1 MTLDRRA
8 MLLAAGTLPLQA
20 ASLAA
25 AAQNG
30 SPLGRRAPK
39 SSAAPIP
46 GPAPRLPDKANFP
59 AVANTTYLDSAGS
72 HPWSAGS
79 IALIKSAAR
88 HEAGEQDGFIPNQ
101 ARIKANFAKLINA
114 DADEIAFVPSTSI
127 GESFIAAA
135 LGLPAR
141 GAHVVSDELHFTGA
155 LMMYIDMKK
164 RGLDV
169 TFIKMTKD
177 GRIPIEAYDRAIVKG
192 KTKLVGVSGTSLI
205 NGFSPDLKAI
215 CDIAHAKGAMVH
227 ADIIQNAGNA
237 PFDVKASGVDSACA
251 GSYKWLMSEG
261 TAFLFVKKAALAKMQ
276 PPYYHF
282 NNYRF
287 PKPAATPGTK
297 MGLPDTHMYPFDK
310 PGEEILDNFAP
321 KEGVEGMFEMNYQPN
336 TATLAGLEYSL
347 PYIMNIGAANIQA
360 HAKPL
365 TDRLKTELPKRG
377 YPLIT
382 PIESTSPIVSV
393 AVKDAGRF
401 DPVFEK
407 ANVKIT
413 TRWNHVRI
421 APSVFNDME
430 DVERLLAA
438 MPSNKI

>member
-1 MTLDRRA
+1 MTLNRRA

-20 ASLAA
+20 AAIA
-25 AAQNG
+25 TAAQEG
-30 SPLGRRAPK
+30 SPLGRRAPES
-39 SSAAPIP
+39 SSAPVL
-46 GPAPRLPDKANFP
+46 GPAPQLPDKANFP
-59 AVANTTYLDSAGS
+59 AVAATTYLDSAGS

-79 IALIKSAAR
+79 IALIKDAAL
-88 HEAGEQDGFIPNQ
+88 HEAGEQGGFAPSQ

-114 DADEIAFVPSTSI
+114 DTDEIAFVPSTSI
-127 GESFIAAA
+127 GESFVAAA

-177 GRIPIEAYDRAIVKG
+177 GRIPLEAYDRAIVRG

-205 NGFSPDLKAI
+205 NGFSPDLKAL
-215 CDIAHAKGAMVH
+215 CGIAHAKGALVH
-227 ADIIQNAGNA
+227 ADIIQIAGNA
-237 PFDVKASGVDSACA
+237 PFDVKANGVDSACA
-251 GSYKWLMSEG
+251 GTYKWLMSEG
-261 TAFLFVKKAALAKMQ
+261 TAFLYVKKAALEKMR

-287 PKPAATPGTK
+287 PKPSATPGTK

-310 PGEEILDNFAP
+310 PGSEIIDNFAP
-321 KEGVEGMFEMNYQPN
+321 KEGVEGLFEMNYQPN

-347 PYIMNIGAANIQA
+347 PYITNIGVANIQA

-365 TDRLKTELPKRG
+365 IDRLKDELPKRG

-382 PIESTSPIVSV
+382 PMDSTSPIVSV
-393 AVKDAGRF
+393 AVKDAGRLDPIF
-401 DPVFEK
+401 DK
-407 ANVKIT
+407 AKVKIT
-413 TRWNHVRI
+413 TRWNHIRI
-421 APSVFNDME
+421 APSIFNDME

-438 MPSNKI
+438 MPANNI